1 MSFIQKLLLFVK
13 NPFSKLEGKKGQD
26 SRVIE
31 DIDNEDITNNIKDK
45 DMSMFNYGV
54 GGNEVKV
61 DANEAIQEIQENKTL
76 LVGKLTSEEAISPEI
91 VTGLKTVEDVFAHFK
106 PAVSVEHETY
116 EGTTVKEEFNFKNV
130 GDFTPKKLVENSPFL
145 KKLKLEEEQ
154 YNNIVRQLKT
164 NNVLR
169 GALSDAASKDA
180 LVQALKAIA
189 LELETKK

>member
-1 MSFIQKLLLFVK
+1 MSFIQKVMFFMK
-13 NPFSKLEGKKGQD
+13 KPFLKSAKKEVLTEQND
-26 SRVIE
+26 RVIE
-31 DIDNEDITNNIKDK
+31 NIDREKNTNYFKKNN
-45 DMSMFNYGV
+45 MAMFNYGV

-61 DANEAIQEIQENKTL
+61 DANEAIQ
-76 LVGKLTSEEAISPEI
+76 EI

-164 NNVLR
+164 NKVLR

-189 LELETKK
+189 SELETKK

>member
-13 NPFSKLEGKKGQD
+13 NPFSKLESKKGQD

-54 GGNEVKV
+54 GGNEVK
-61 DANEAIQEIQENKTL
+61 AIQEIQENKTL

-164 NNVLR
+164 NKVLR

-189 LELETKK
+189 SELETKK

>member
-1 MSFIQKLLLFVK
+1 MSFIQKLLFFVK
-13 NPFSKLEGKKGQD
+13 NPFSKSEDKKEQD

-31 DIDNEDITNNIKDK
+31 DIDNEDITNNIKNK
-45 DMSMFNYGV
+45 GMSMFNYGV

-91 VTGLKTVEDVFAHFK
+91 VTGLKTVEDVFAYFK

-116 EGTTVKEEFNFKNV
+116 EGTTVNEEFNFKNV
-130 GDFTPKKLVENSPFL
+130 VDFTPKILVENSPFL

-164 NNVLR
+164 NKVLR

-189 LELETKK
+189 SELETKK